1 MSDGYVTIDVEAN
14 TKSFEKQI
22 DEVEARLEEI
32 DLMLSSPK
40 EFNLTES
47 DITKLNVEAEKLN
60 NKLTIMRKKQ
70 EEIDNAGLSK
80 MRASLDK
87 VGTSLGGIIKKVT
100 KWGLAVFGVRAAYNF
115 VRQSVSILSSQN
127 EQMAA
132 DIEYIRYALA
142 STLQPVIEFIIK
154 LVYQLLSLIGSIVK
168 TLTGKNIFENANKGL
183 DQANK
188 NAKELKKQL
197 AGFDEMNVLTD
208 SSSDAGGGT
217 VKPSFDLS
225 DLENADISG
234 IYTWVDK
241 VKGVFD
247 TGFDKIKENV
257 KKVMGDLGFSEEFIG
272 SWEFAVDGVKLA
284 FDGLFDTTSG
294 VLEMITGLATG
305 DSEKVREG
313 FGKATKGI
321 GEMFWGLL
329 KIIIGVF
336 GMILTGIYDI
346 FIKPLL
352 EGVKSLIKRVG
363 EFFSGLW
370 EGIKEGVGKAITWV
384 KEKFNGIVSFFSGI
398 ISKITGF
405 FGQLG
410 GKVGDA
416 IGGAFKTVVNG
427 VLSAIE
433 NILNFPIKTINK
445 LINTINKIPGIN
457 IGKLSTFNL
466 PRLAKGGIINMPGK
480 GVPVGS
486 AIGGERGQEGVIPL
500 TDSQQM
506 ALLGETIGKYVTINA
521 TIPVYAY
528 NRVVDRQIRR
538 IKAEDDFAFNR

>member
-188 NAKELKKQL
+188 SAKELKKQL
-197 AGFDEMNVLTD
+197 AGFDEMNILTD
-208 SSSDAGGGT
+208 SSSDASGGT
-217 VKPSFDLS
+217 IKPSFDLS

-234 IYTWVDK
+234 IYTWIDK

-257 KKVMGDLGFSEEFIG
+257 KKVMGDLGFSKEFIG
-272 SWEFAVDGVKLA
+272 AWEFAVDGVKLA

-305 DSEKVREG
+305 DSDKVKEG
-313 FGKATKGI
+313 FGIATKGI
-321 GEMFWGLL
+321 GEMFLGLL
-329 KIIIGVF
+329 KIILGVF
-336 GMILTGIYDI
+336 GMILTGLYDI
-346 FIKPLL
+346 FIRP
-352 EGVKSLIKRVG
+352 
-363 EFFSGLW
+363 
-370 EGIKEGVGKAITWV
+370 AA
-384 KEKFNGIVSFFSGI
+384 EKIGNFISGI
-398 ISKITGF
+398 IEKINGVISKINHKFSVLGSKLGEIFGEGF
-405 FGQLG
+405 KG
-410 GKVGDA
+410 A
-416 IGGAFKTVVNG
+416 INAVFTI
-427 VLSAIE
+427 IE
-433 NILNFPIKTINK
+433 RMLNYPIKAINGLLKLVNK
-445 LINTINKIPGIN
+445 LPGVKISTI
-457 IGKLSTFNL
+457 STFKL

-480 GVPVGS
+480 GVPIGGAIAGEAGREAVLPLQDS
-486 AIGGERGQEGVIPL
+486 QVLSEIADAIGRRI
-500 TDSQQM
+500 
-506 ALLGETIGKYVTINA
+506 TINA
-521 TIPVYAY
+521 NIT
-528 NRVVDRQIRR
+528 NTMNGRVISRELQKINT
-538 IKAEDDFAFNR
+538 ESDFAFNR

>member
-1 MSDGYVTIDVEAN
+1 MSDGYVTIDIEAN

-188 NAKELKKQL
+188 SAKELKKQL

-208 SSSDAGGGT
+208 SNSNAGGGT

-234 IYTWVDK
+234 IYTWIDK

-247 TGFDKIKENV
+247 TGFEKIKENV
-257 KKVMGDLGFSEEFIG
+257 KKVMSDLGFSKEFIG
-272 SWEFAVDGVKLA
+272 AWEFAVDGVKIA

-305 DSEKVREG
+305 DSDKVKEG
-313 FGKATKGI
+313 FGIAIKGI

-329 KIIIGVF
+329 KTILGIF
-336 GMILTGIYDI
+336 GMMVASLYDLI
-346 FIKPLL
+346 IKPFI
-352 EGVKSLIKRVG
+352 EGVKVLIKKIG
-363 EFFSGLW
+363 ELLKGLW
-370 EGIKEGVGKAITWV
+370 EGIKSGFSSAINFI
-384 KEKFNGIVSFFSGI
+384 KNIFNSVVNFFKNI
-398 ISKITGF
+398 ISTIVGLFKSIGT
-405 FGQLG
+405 
-410 GKVGDA
+410 KVGDV
-416 IGGAFKTVVNG
+416 IGGAFKAVING

-506 ALLGETIGKYVTINA
+506 DLLGQAIARHMVINL
-521 TIPVYAY
+521 TNV
-528 NRVVDRQIRR
+528 NQMDGRVISRAMKKIN
-538 IKAEDDFAFNR
+538 IESDFAFNR